1 MYGKNLTFQTGGVD
15 GCDSFELLQLISE
28 GKLDTTKLI
37 THTFPLNEI
46 DTAYKMF
53 ENKTDCVFKIAIKP

>member
-15 GCDSFELLQLISE
+15 GCDSSELLQLISE

-37 THTFPLNEI
+37 THTFSLKEI

-53 ENKTDCVFKIAIKP
+53 EEKTDGVFKIAIKP

>member
-1 MYGKNLTFQTGGVD
+1 MTVLNYCNSFQKV
-15 GCDSFELLQLISE
+15 
-28 GKLDTTKLI
+28 LDTTKLI

-53 ENKTDCVFKIAIKP
+53 ENKTDGVFKIAIKP